1 MSRVI
6 SFDGSHHQLI
16 SVKSLS
22 LLVNHTKPL
31 ICNALSLSIN
41 IFIYILRN
49 PKKDYC
55 LISILYILRNPEATL
70 FFFLL
75 LAFFTITTEA
85 CTDPDRYK
93 VASSRR
99 RKSSPR
105 KGRRWRPWQ
114 YLAPPLEAVVPG
126 RAAGGADA
134 GVEDVRKSE
143 KKNI

>member
-1 MSRVI
+1 MIISKKKKDDDDINGNALSRVI

-16 SVKSLS
+16 SVKPLS
-22 LLVNHTKPL
+22 SSWSTIPIHAKPL
-31 ICNALSLSIN
+31 LCNALSLSIN

-55 LISILYILRNPEATL
+55 LRSILYILRNPEATL

-105 KGRRWRPWQ
+105 KGRR
-114 YLAPPLEAVVPG
+114 
-126 RAAGGADA
+126 
-134 GVEDVRKSE
+134 
-143 KKNI
+143 